1 MDGHFRLD
9 PAANDLLAVAA
20 MLGRP
25 AAVAAVATVVGHN
38 YVVQS
43 PAGWAAMNAV
53 CRQGFL
59 SGVVTAEEV
68 GAVVHVLYR
77 AGVNPLRYDD
87 QGMSPFLYSCG
98 HGLAE
103 VVGMFLQHSGDP
115 LRHAD
120 SRTSMTGFSLAV
132 LYEHTEVVRVLIRK
146 DVALSIARVRRD
158 AVRHAAVNIGDFQ
171 GRTPLHHAATLNAID
186 CVQALLQ
193 HRYIS
198 VLLVDHRGRTAL
210 HDACANAHCAVA
222 LAIVRSIAESP
233 RAGSLHALL
242 SSQDKHAFTP
252 RQLLP
257 TDDPAREAECMQL
270 LCDIAR
276 LEAAVSTSGSRPGS
290 SEEVSPEAM
299 GLSPA

>member
-1 MDGHFRLD
+1 MTGLIF
-9 PAANDLLAVAA
+9 
-20 MLGRP
+20 
-25 AAVAAVATVVGHN
+25 TVL
-38 YVVQS
+38 YAQ
-43 PAGWAAMNAV
+43 
-53 CRQGFL
+53 
-59 SGVVTAEEV
+59 AEEV
-68 GAVVHVLYR
+68 TSFIR
-77 AGVNPLRYDD
+77 
-87 QGMSPFLYSCG
+87 QG
-98 HGLAE
+98 
-103 VVGMFLQHSGDP
+103 D
-115 LRHAD
+115 
-120 SRTSMTGFSLAV
+120 
-132 LYEHTEVVRVLIRK
+132 
-146 DVALSIARVRRD
+146 ALSIARVHRD
-158 AVRHAAVNIGDFQ
+158 EVRHAAVNIGDFQ